1 MTAPSSGLGKP
12 VEGPADIATDIAT
25 DSAPDSGP
33 AAASAR
39 DVARVLLRRPLA
51 LGGLAVI
58 ILMVVLALFGT
69 LIAPSGENDVDVP
82 QMLMR
87 PSGAH
92 WFGTDELGRDEF
104 SRVILAAHASL
115 EVSVVSVGIA
125 LVVGVLLGLLAG
137 YYRGFADSIIMR
149 CMDVLFAFPV
159 MLLAIAIVA
168 VLGPGITNAMIAIA
182 VVYMPIFAR
191 ITRASVLSVREEV
204 YVRAAVSIGVPDR
217 AIIARHILPNVAGPI
232 IVQTSLSLG
241 FAILTEAALSF
252 LGLGVQPPQPSW
264 GQMLFDADGFI
275 PQAWWMAVFPGL
287 AIVLTVLSFNLL
299 GDALRDVLD
308 PRRRTQ
314 LEAAHRP

>member
-1 MTAPSSGLGKP
+1 MTTPPTEFTEPVADPAAVAAGDAPTGR
-12 VEGPADIATDIAT
+12 A
-25 DSAPDSGP
+25 

-39 DVARVLLRRPLA
+39 DVARVLFRRPLA
-51 LGGLAVI
+51 LGGLVVI
-58 ILMVVLALFGT
+58 GLMVVLALFGT
-69 LIAPSGENDVDVP
+69 LIAPSGENDVDVA
-82 QMLMR
+82 QMLKG
-87 PSGAH
+87 PSAKH
-92 WFGTDELGRDEF
+92 WFGTDELGRDVL
-104 SRVILAAHASL
+104 SRVIIAAHASL
-115 EVSVVSVGIA
+115 EVSVVSVGAA
-125 LVVGVLLGLLAG
+125 LVVGVLLGLVAG
-137 YYRGFADSIIMR
+137 YYGGFADSFIMR

-168 VLGPGITNAMIAIA
+168 VLGPGIGNAMIAIA
-182 VVYMPIFAR
+182 VVYTPIFAR
-191 ITRASVLSVREEV
+191 ITRASVLRVREEV

-241 FAILTEAALSF
+241 FAILSEAALSF

-264 GQMLFDADGFI
+264 GAMLFDARGFVQ
-275 PQAWWMAVFPGL
+275 QAWWMAVFPGL

-314 LEAAHRP
+314 LEAAGRP